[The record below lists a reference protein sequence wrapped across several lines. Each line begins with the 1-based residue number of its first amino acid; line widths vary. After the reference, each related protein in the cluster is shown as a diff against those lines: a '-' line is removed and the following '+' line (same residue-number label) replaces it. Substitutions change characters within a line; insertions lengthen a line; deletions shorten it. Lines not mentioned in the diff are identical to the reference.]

1 MIDLTELKSRA
12 EALIGRDDIRL
23 APDVILALIAE
34 NEELG
39 RYLCTCRD
47 CGGEG
52 ALHTGDWHSY
62 GHMEPPEPVMEKCGE
77 CDGTGL
83 LGEIQDLYQV
93 ITERD
98 QLRAEISGLKT
109 GYEAYEQVVQ
119 GLKAENERLS
129 TENSEIESAAIT
141 YIEDMQEA
149 QRENARLTELFT
161 VGMTLD
167 GNLRVYGDWQSV
179 RKAQEILA
187 ERDQLRAEIAGL
199 KTGYEAYERVNA
211 ELKAENE
218 RLERNRDMWKGQVER
233 QAEELTAL
241 REEVT
246 EWKDTVKFNEKCW
259 SEERGTM
266 IDKLQESRMR
276 IKELDLLFGRH
287 ILAMRSALI
296 EEEHGKGPAAA
307 MEWIYN
313 SLAGPGELPPEGET
327 DSQAY
332 FDREIVAVDNGMQD
346 VMAFHEG
353 RRAAMGK
360 GEQS

>member
-1 MIDLTELKSRA
+1 MSVMTRGIISQPFTLAMHSDYTRRQFYSHAQVLLAESDRLLKLLERTVEQHVPLTELEGVPGWSRVV
-12 EALIGRDDIRL
+12 ELV
-23 APDVILALIAE
+23 DV
-34 NEELG
+34 
-39 RYLCTCRD
+39 
-47 CGGEG
+47 
-52 ALHTGDWHSY
+52 
-62 GHMEPPEPVMEKCGE
+62 V
-77 CDGTGL
+77 
-83 LGEIQDLYQV
+83 
-93 ITERD
+93 
-98 QLRAEISGLKT
+98 
-109 GYEAYEQVVQ
+109 
-119 GLKAENERLS
+119 
-129 TENSEIESAAIT
+129 
-141 YIEDMQEA
+141 
-149 QRENARLTELFT
+149 
-161 VGMTLD
+161 
-167 GNLRVYGDWQSV
+167 
-179 RKAQEILA
+179 A
-187 ERDQLRAEIAGL
+187 ERDQLRAEAHRLTMGMGMQVIKSFSEHADQKSIDELLAAGIQVDKEEISRLRAEVAGL
-199 KTGYEAYERVNA
+199 RTGYEAYEQVNA

-246 EWKDTVKFNEKCW
+246 EWKDTVKFNEGCW

>member
-1 MIDLTELKSRA
+1 MTDYTELKRLA
-12 EALIGRDDIRL
+12 EA
-23 APDVILALIAE
+23 APEGPWFGPEYAPGTSYVFDVDLGTLLEYQSIDSEKDACLRYVAAANPAMVLALIAE
-34 NEELG
+34 NERMSTNCLG
-39 RYLCTCRD
+39 VKLD
-47 CGGEG
+47 
-52 ALHTGDWHSY
+52 
-62 GHMEPPEPVMEKCGE
+62 VF
-77 CDGTGL
+77 
-83 LGEIQDLYQV
+83 EIV
-93 ITERD
+93 CAERD
-98 QLRAEISGLKT
+98 Q
-109 GYEAYEQVVQ
+109 
-119 GLKAENERLS
+119 LKAENERLS

-187 ERDQLRAEIAGL
+187 ERDQLRAEIASL

-246 EWKDTVKFNEKCW
+246 EWKDTVKFNEGCW